1 MKTYDEWKEQSSLG
15 MMGGP
20 PAAQDL
26 EERVN
31 ELEERVSKLE
41 QELEQGSQ
49 FKVA

>member
-1 MKTYDEWKEQSSLG
+1 MKTYVEWKEQSSLG
-15 MMGGP
+15 MTGGP

-41 QELEQGSQ
+41 QEQGSQ
-49 FKVA
+49 FKVAS